1 MSILGKRSK
10 YAAKFKRKRLLKL
23 AVIVVVAAGLV
34 CAVYFIK
41 NFQTRVNRERS
52 EPISYWQAGN
62 YAESFKSSG
71 IQLQKAPMDYFF
83 LTVYGYSAYQ
93 LAFSQVNASETMRY
107 IDACI
112 FALRKAILTPEG
124 MKDGRVYYVLGKAY
138 YFKGAEYADIC
149 VEYLQKAKALSWEAN
164 DSAEYLG
171 LSYARLGDYRASVA
185 AFAEALNTAGGDPPG
200 PLLLA
205 IARSYVELQED
216 AIAEGYL
223 IRCLET
229 SRDINTVIEARLMLG
244 SIMRERNEYDTA
256 ERHYLAI
263 LSEVGE
269 NAAARHELGEL
280 YLVKGDVVRA
290 RSEWRK
296 ANRID
301 PAYAPS
307 IARINERN

>member
-1 MSILGKRSK
+1 MFGKRSK
-10 YAAKFKRKRLLKL
+10 YAARFKRKRLLKL
-23 AVIVVVAAGLV
+23 AVIIAVSVGLV
-34 CAVYFIK
+34 CAAYFVK
-41 NFQTRVNRERS
+41 NFQTKSNREHS

-71 IQLQKAPMDYFF
+71 IQLQKVPMDYFF

-93 LAFSQVNASETMRY
+93 LAFSQINTSETIRY
-107 IDACI
+107 IDECI

-124 MKDGRVYYVLGKAY
+124 KRDGRVYYVLGKAY
-138 YFKGAEYADIC
+138 YFKGAEYADCC

-185 AFAEALNTAGGDPPG
+185 AFAEALNTAEGDPPG
-200 PLLLA
+200 TLLLA
-205 IARSYVELQED
+205 IARSYVELEED
-216 AIAEGYL
+216 GIAESYL

-229 SRDINTVIEARLMLG
+229 SRDIDSVVEARLMLG
-244 SIMRERNEYDTA
+244 SIMLERNEYDAA
-256 ERHYLAI
+256 EQHYMAI
-263 LSEVGE
+263 LTEAGE
-269 NAAARHELGEL
+269 NAAAHHELGEL
-280 YLVKGDVVRA
+280 YLAKGDVARA

-301 PAYAPS
+301 PTFAPS